1 MPNLTVTIAAEI
13 VSIDVTGSECDG
25 CGETPWLNAFA
36 IVAVVNGEASN
47 EVLAYLCPDCVE
59 MIRENAKQRDQ

>member
-1 MPNLTVTIAAEI
+1 MPNLTATIAAEI
-13 VSIDVTGSECDG
+13 VHTDVTGAECDG

-36 IVAVVNGEASN
+36 IVAVINDEATG

-59 MIRENAKQRDQ
+59 VIRENAERCDQ